1 MNNAILILTIFF
13 VFFFYNIASAQSTWV
28 KMYGGSNQDIAAS
41 MTMGKDGSLIAT
53 GSTYSNDGDFN
64 VLNKGQ
70 NDITFLK
77 FDNAGNIIGKKTFG
91 GNSADFGTSIT
102 NGVAGE
108 YIIAGNTFSND
119 GDFLGMQKGGMDG
132 FAMKL
137 DNSGTILWKTVIG
150 GTSSEYVNSVFRIEN
165 GGYLIT
171 GNTASNNGDF
181 AGLQKGQDDIF
192 IIKLSEDGTIEWRK
206 TYGGVSNET
215 CTSIAKTTDGGFVLT
230 GYTSSNSG
238 DFAGMNKGNEDIFVM
253 KIDANGNKQWAKT
266 YGGSGIDRGASI
278 TITLDG
284 NYLLTGLFF
293 SNDGD
298 FPAMNKGDADMFIA
312 KIDGNGTLL
321 WNKGFGGSA
330 LDYGNHVTITQN
342 NDYIISGSTKSA
354 ENIGAIRGKEDII
367 LLKISNNGEVLWS
380 KRYGGNEIDRA
391 VTVLAGDQSQLMVYG
406 YSASNDA
413 DFESQ
418 NKGLFD
424 VFLMKLD
431 SNGILTNPSDINH
444 FNEYALNLS
453 VYPNPC
459 SDMSVISFSVETPSR
474 IKVELLN
481 SLGQTLEVMSDD
493 FFERGI
499 YQASLNTSN
508 IPSGIY
514 SVRMQSASNTVRIPL
529 VIVK

>member
-1 MNNAILILTIFF
+1 
-13 VFFFYNIASAQSTWV
+13 
-28 KMYGGSNQDIAAS
+28 MYGGSNQDIAAS
-41 MTMGKDGSLIAT
+41 MIMAKDGSFIAT

-70 NDITFLK
+70 DDITFLK

-132 FAMKL
+132 FTMKL

-150 GTSSEYVNSVFRIEN
+150 GTSSDYVNSVFRIEN
-165 GGYLIT
+165 GGYLIA
-171 GNTASNNGDF
+171 GNTASNDGDF

-192 IIKLSEDGTIEWRK
+192 IIKLSEDGIIEWRK
-206 TYGGVSNET
+206 TYGGISNET

-253 KIDANGNKQWAKT
+253 KIDANGSMLWAKT

-284 NYLLTGLFF
+284 NYLLTGLFY

-298 FPAMNKGDADMFIA
+298 FSAMNKGDADMFIA
-312 KIDGNGTLL
+312 KIDANGTLL
-321 WNKGFGGSA
+321 WKKGFGGAA
-330 LDYGNHVTITQN
+330 LDYGNHVTVKQN
-342 NDYIISGSTKSA
+342 NEFIISGSTKSA
-354 ENIGAIRGKEDII
+354 EIIGAFRGKEDIL
-367 LLKISNNGEVLWS
+367 LLKIDNNGEVLWS
-380 KRYGGNEIDRA
+380 KGYGGSEIDR
-391 VTVLAGDQSQLMVYG
+391 TMSVLAGDQSQLMVYG
-406 YSASNDA
+406 YSASNDG
-413 DFESQ
+413 DFNNQ

-431 SNGILTNPSDINH
+431 SNGILTNPSAINH

-453 VYPNPC
+453 VHPNPC
-459 SDMSVISFSVETPSR
+459 SDMSVITFTVETPSI

-493 FFERGI
+493 FFERGT

-514 SVRMQSASNTVRIPL
+514 SVRMHSVSHTVSIPL
-529 VIVK
+529 VNMK